1 MRKDESLRGKAAA
14 MRGVPKGYRKTC
26 SASCNPQNTIK
37 VWSSLMCLDIAY
49 LKVMMTKILNLKV
62 KTAFSRL
69 GFDLAQSHQ
78 KVTQTT

>member
-1 MRKDESLRGKAAA
+1 
-14 MRGVPKGYRKTC
+14 
-26 SASCNPQNTIK
+26 
-37 VWSSLMCLDIAY
+37 MCLEIAY